1 MLTVLGEP
9 WWRFESAHRTEIS
22 YGLLYHVTGDR
33 ELAERRAKSFATEIL
48 DPLAGAPGSILS
60 GAVEAWLLTSP
71 PRLVHERQ
79 GELELSTEC
88 VIRCA
93 GCQRPMTVH
102 PRHFGLVEVFGTRCE
117 ECRGV
122 PA

>member
-9 WWRFESAHRTEIS
+9 WWRFESAHRHEIA

-33 ELAERRAKSFATEIL
+33 ELADRRAKAFAAEIL
-48 DPLAGAPGSILS
+48 DPMAGAPGSILS

-71 PRLVHERQ
+71 PRLVREIAGA
-79 GELELSTEC
+79 GEASDH
-88 VIRCA
+88 VIQCA
-93 GCQRPMTVH
+93 GCQRPMLVH
-102 PRHFGLVEVFGTRCE
+102 PRHAGLIEVFGTMCS
-117 ECRGV
+117 ECLGV